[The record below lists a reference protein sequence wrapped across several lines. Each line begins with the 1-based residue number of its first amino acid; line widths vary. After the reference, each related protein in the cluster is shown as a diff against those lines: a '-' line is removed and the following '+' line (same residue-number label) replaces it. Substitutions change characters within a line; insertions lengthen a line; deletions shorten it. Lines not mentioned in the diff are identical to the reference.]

1 MKKFEFTK
9 DYGKKKQG
17 DVINMDMKIYHRI
30 IHPLLMKGVLKVIQK
45 DKIIREAVKEEI
57 EQVPQDLFNALRQ
70 RKMNELRDLGRPY
83 GAQDTKKDELVEEI
97 LDMVPSDKIKE
108 FLGGD

>member
-9 DYGKKKQG
+9 DYKEHKQG
-17 DVINMDMKIYHRI
+17 DVMNMDIKIYHRF
-30 IHPLLMKGVLKVIQK
+30 IHPLFMKGVLRVIRK
-45 DKIIREAVKEEI
+45 DKIIREALKEEI

-83 GAQDTKKDELVEEI
+83 DAMDTKKDELVQEI

-108 FLGGD
+108 FLEG